1 MKPGKRIY
9 ANVEFYTAPT
19 LSSLEIPS
27 DEFTCM
33 FACGRIAGW
42 SAHVLEQFEHNR
54 LIRPQATYVGP
65 EVHPYE
71 PISGRTALPKPNGST
86 NGQHTGS
93 VSP

>member
-1 MKPGKRIY
+1 MLREEKPGKKIY

-19 LSSLEIPS
+19 LSSLGIPS

-42 SAHVLEQFEHNR
+42 TAHVLEQFAHNR

-65 EVHPYE
+65 AVHPLE
-71 PISGRTALPKPNGST
+71 PIASRHAQNGAA
-86 NGQHTGS
+86 NGKAAGG
-93 VSP
+93 